1 MVSNELN
8 EAILNL
14 SHELLKLSV
23 DLLKKSLT
31 VDDDAEMNKSEG
43 KKETAAAADDDDEMN
58 KKEGKKET
66 ADNSCPLWHRCMS
79 CNRLSRC
86 EDIVFIG
93 ASSSDSDSSS
103 SSDEEAEEERWKN
116 KREEKKK
123 EEEEETKQR
132 THLRWGPWETSEEDR
147 RPAGGGPMRL
157 FR

>member
-23 DLLKKSLT
+23 DLLKKSL
-31 VDDDAEMNKSEG
+31 MNKSEG
-43 KKETAAAADDDDEMN
+43 KKETAAAADDDDDEMN

>member
-1 MVSNELN
+1 MASNELN

-23 DLLKKSLT
+23 DLLKKSL
-31 VDDDAEMNKSEG
+31 MNKSEG
-43 KKETAAAADDDDEMN
+43 KKETAATADDDDEMN

-103 SSDEEAEEERWKN
+103 SSSDEEAEERWKH